1 MNYKFTAVSP
11 TIIFVV
17 VVVVVVKLHH
27 LLVPRNNTTQIKALL
42 ALHNVICE
50 PSTGLT
56 F

>member
-11 TIIFVV
+11 TIIF
-17 VVVVVVKLHH
+17 VVVVKLHH

>member
-11 TIIFVV
+11 TIIF

-50 PSTGLT
+50 PSTGPT